1 MWVCG
6 EKEGFEELGLFEQ
19 RWYNFI
25 LVQPLICFLLSLS
38 ISSLSSIFPHNQF
51 LFSSLLI
58 SRVSVS
64 LAMNHSVP
72 DWNFEP
78 HLPISNHRKPM
89 GQANELVELL
99 WENGQVVLSSQ
110 THRKQ
115 VQKNDQPTL
124 RVDDLSY
131 GNPSNLIIDDE
142 TVSWIQYPLEDSF
155 EKEFCSNFFSEL
167 PLSDPIEPDTNN
179 NNQPSR
185 QPDHHQ
191 KAANSNQLDV
201 IYSAPEFHGNP
212 MPPPKFQFDSSL
224 EKKNLQGLSKSN
236 GDDSIPREVKECS
249 ALTVGSSYCD
259 SNQVR
264 NDVDFSRGSSN
275 GFGTTATGLST
286 ETSKDDARKAAVQSE
301 KGNTETVVEPTVTS
315 SSGGS
320 GIMSGK
326 KRKSRDGED
335 YECQSEAAEL
345 QSAAANKPPQR
356 SSLSRRSR
364 AAEVHN
370 LSERRRRDRINEKMR
385 ALREL
390 IPHCD
395 KTDKASMLD
404 EAIEYLKS
412 LQLQLQLMWMG
423 NGMAPMMFPGI
434 QHYMSRMGVGIGPPA
449 MPPSVHNPLQAAT
462 GQTQQ
467 LNPVN
472 YQHQVQNPTFSDQY
486 ARFLG
491 FHHMQNASQQMNMFG
506 YGSQTTTQSPMVSA
520 PAAPIRPTTADNTC
534 PSGKMG

>member
-1 MWVCG
+1 MGNYSAFLWNHC
-6 EKEGFEELGLFEQ
+6 FSLH
-19 RWYNFI
+19 FI
-25 LVQPLICFLLSLS
+25 SFHFQPAGYPYS
-38 ISSLSSIFPHNQF
+38 ITI
-51 LFSSLLI
+51 
-58 SRVSVS
+58 S

-78 HLPISNHRKPM
+78 DLPISNHRKPM
-89 GQANELVELL
+89 GQDNELVELL
-99 WENGQVVLSSQ
+99 WENGQVVLNNQ

-124 RVDDLSY
+124 RAGGLSY
-131 GNPSNLIIDDE
+131 GNSSNLIHDDE
-142 TVSWIQYPLEDSF
+142 TVSWIHYPIEDPF
-155 EKEFCSNFFSEL
+155 EKDFCSNLFSEL
-167 PLSDPIEPDTNN
+167 PLSDPVEADNN
-179 NNQPSR
+179 NNKPAR

-191 KAANSNQLDV
+191 ATANSNQFN
-201 IYSAPEFHGNP
+201 ISSSATEFPGNP
-212 MPPPKFQFDSSL
+212 MPPPKFQFDSTQ
-224 EKKNLQGLSKSN
+224 EKKNLQGLSKSSGGN
-236 GDDSIPREVKECS
+236 SVLKEAKECS
-249 ALTVGSSYCD
+249 AMTVGSSYCG
-259 SNQVR
+259 SNQIR
-264 NDVDFSRGSSN
+264 NDIDFSRGSSN
-275 GFGTTATGLST
+275 GFGTTAAGLSA
-286 ETSKDDARKAAVQSE
+286 ETSKDDARKAVEQSE
-301 KGNTETVVEPTVTS
+301 KGKIEILEPTVTT

-320 GIMSGK
+320 GFISSH
-326 KRKSRDGED
+326 KRKSREGED
-335 YECQSEAAEL
+335 YECQSEAAEH

-356 SSLSRRSR
+356 TSLSRRSR

-385 ALREL
+385 ALKEL
-390 IPHCD
+390 IPHCN

-449 MPPSVHNPLQAAT
+449 MPCIHNPLQAAT

-472 YQHQVQNPTFSDQY
+472 YQHHVQNPTFSDQY

-491 FHHMQNASQQMNMFG
+491 FQHMQNASQMNMFG
-506 YGSQTTTQSPMVSA
+506 YGSQTTTQSPMVLA
-520 PAAPIRPTTADNTC
+520 PTSTIRPTTTNNTS
-534 PSGKMG
+534 PSGKMS